1 MWTKCLSPLPSQ
13 TLAQF
18 CTSISKMLTPKSGP
32 ELIALAANSLARNC
46 RRIEYRIYPYLCQS
60 VLNFIK
66 DRIDLK
72 ADKESYVSFKEVPT
86 RHKVRDLITS
96 EIDTLIC
103 IFRQVVRTHPELVLG
118 AFMCLDCQRGIR
130 NIEQQFKFTNP
141 SICRNPV

>member
-1 MWTKCLSPLPSQ
+1 M
-13 TLAQF
+13 LAVF
-18 CTSISKMLTPKSGP
+18 CTNAIN
-32 ELIALAANSLARNC
+32 ILAGIQGLEMGQS
-46 RRIEYRIYPYLCQS
+46 IYPYLCQS

-96 EIDTLIC
+96 KIDTLIC
-103 IFRQVVRTHPELVLG
+103 IFRQVVRTHPVHPELVLG

-130 NIEQQFKFTNP
+130 SIEQQFKFTNL
-141 SICRNPV
+141 SIFRNPVCSNL